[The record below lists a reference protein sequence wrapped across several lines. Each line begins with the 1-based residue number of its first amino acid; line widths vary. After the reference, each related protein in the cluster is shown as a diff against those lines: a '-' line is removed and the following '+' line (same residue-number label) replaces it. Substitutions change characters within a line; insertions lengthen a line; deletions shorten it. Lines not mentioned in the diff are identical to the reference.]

1 MIGAF
6 RNVAKIPELRKRI
19 LFTLL
24 ILAVYRLGTHI
35 PTPGVDPRA
44 LAELAKQASGGLL
57 GFYDLFAGG
66 ALMRATIFALGIMP
80 YISAS
85 IIFQLLVAVVPALEK
100 LQKEGEE
107 GRRKITQYTRYATVG
122 LGLVQG
128 FGISVWLEGMGGEGA
143 SIVIGGGGWSFRV
156 LTMISFTAGTIVIMW
171 LGEQISERGIGNGI
185 SLIIFVSIVSRAPSA
200 LVDMWR
206 LFRAGN
212 LSLFTV
218 LLLAALV
225 FAIVAAIVVLTQ
237 ATRRIPIQYPR
248 QVKGRRV
255 YGGQKSYLPLRVNTA
270 GVIPIIFATS
280 ILMLP
285 MLLLKV
291 VSSGTVET
299 WLSNNMAPQ
308 SFLYNVLYAAFIIF
322 FCFFYTAIMFNPIDV
337 ADNMKKYGGFIPGI
351 RPGKPTAG
359 YLDFVMTRVTVV
371 GAISLALVALLPV
384 LITSA
389 LDIQSIGISGG
400 LGGTSMLI
408 VVGVGLD
415 TTKQIETHL
424 LMRHYDGFMKKGRV
438 KARR

>member
-1 MIGAF
+1 
-6 RNVAKIPELRKRI
+6 
-19 LFTLL
+19 
-24 ILAVYRLGTHI
+24 
-35 PTPGVDPRA
+35 
-44 LAELAKQASGGLL
+44 
-57 GFYDLFAGG
+57 
-66 ALMRATIFALGIMP
+66 
-80 YISAS
+80 
-85 IIFQLLVAVVPALEK
+85 
-100 LQKEGEE
+100 
-107 GRRKITQYTRYATVG
+107 
-122 LGLVQG
+122 
-128 FGISVWLEGMGGEGA
+128 
-143 SIVIGGGGWSFRV
+143 
-156 LTMISFTAGTIVIMW
+156 
-171 LGEQISERGIGNGI
+171 
-185 SLIIFVSIVSRAPSA
+185 
-200 LVDMWR
+200 
-206 LFRAGN
+206 
-212 LSLFTV
+212 
-218 LLLAALV
+218 
-225 FAIVAAIVVLTQ
+225 
-237 ATRRIPIQYPR
+237 
-248 QVKGRRV
+248 V

-270 GVIPIIFATS
+270 GVIPIIFAAS

-291 VSSGTVET
+291 VSSGTLET

-337 ADNMKKYGGFIPGI
+337 ADNMKKYGGFVPGI

-389 LDIQSIGISGG
+389 LDIQTIGIGGG

-438 KARR
+438 KSRR